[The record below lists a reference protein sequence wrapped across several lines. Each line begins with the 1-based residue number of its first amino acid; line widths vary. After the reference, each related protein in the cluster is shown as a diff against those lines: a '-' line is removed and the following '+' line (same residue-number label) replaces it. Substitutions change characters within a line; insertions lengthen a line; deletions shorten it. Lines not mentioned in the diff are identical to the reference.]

1 MNLDEHLPALR
12 DVFIQH
18 GVVLAYLF
26 GSQAEGTARPS
37 SDIDL
42 AVLLPPGTPREGF
55 FDVRLSLIN
64 AAMDVLHTDKVDL
77 VVLNEA
83 TPLLMHQVVKFGRVL
98 YEDPVT
104 RPAIDFY
111 VYAAARY
118 SDTEPTR
125 RLAYRYLKEWLDEY
139 RSKTGATAPA
149 SLG

>member
-1 MNLDEHLPALR
+1 MNIDEYLPALR
-12 DVFIQH
+12 EVFIHH

-42 AVLLPPGTPREGF
+42 AALLPPGTPRERF
-55 FDVRLSLIN
+55 FDVRLSLMN
-64 AAMDVLHTDKVDL
+64 AVMDALHTDKVDL
-77 VVLNEA
+77 VILNEA

-104 RPAIDFY
+104 QPAIDFY

-118 SDTEPTR
+118 SDTAPTR
-125 RLAYRYLKEWLDEY
+125 RLAYQYLTEWLDDPV
-139 RSKTGATAPA
+139 RSRPLAA
-149 SLG
+149 

>member
-1 MNLDEHLPALR
+1 MNIDEYLPALR
-12 DVFIQH
+12 EAFIHH

-42 AVLLPPGTPREGF
+42 AALLRPGTPRERF
-55 FDVRLSLIN
+55 FDVRLSLMN
-64 AAMDVLHTDKVDL
+64 AVMDVLHTDKVDL
-77 VVLNEA
+77 VILNEA

-111 VYAAARY
+111 VYALSRY
-118 SDTEPTR
+118 SDAEHYR
-125 RLAYRYLKEWLDEY
+125 QLAHQYLREGIE
-139 RSKTGATAPA
+139 RFRA
-149 SLG
+149 SHIQST